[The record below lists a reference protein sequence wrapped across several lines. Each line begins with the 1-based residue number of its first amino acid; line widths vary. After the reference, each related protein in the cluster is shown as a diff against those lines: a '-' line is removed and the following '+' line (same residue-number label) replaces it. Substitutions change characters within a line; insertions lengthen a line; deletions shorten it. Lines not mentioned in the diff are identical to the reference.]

1 VSGVERTRLR
11 RLCRALVAVA
21 SRQGDAAGQ
30 RLGAELEGL
39 ASVVSGNAALRDA
52 LEDPRVRGE
61 QRRAILE
68 RIADEV
74 KLSPL
79 TRGVL
84 ILLVEQDAVLALPAL
99 AQAYGEAWNAHRG
112 IASAEAVAAV
122 PLSPSQERELARA
135 LARASGSEVE
145 LRTRVD
151 PAVIGGLRVK
161 VGDTLYDGSV
171 RAHLQA
177 LRRRLA
183 SGR

>member
-1 VSGVERTRLR
+1 V
-11 RLCRALVAVA
+11 CRALVAVA

-30 RLGAELEGL
+30 RLGAELESL
-39 ASVVSGNAALRDA
+39 ADVVSGSAALRDA
-52 LEDPRVRGE
+52 LENPRVRAE

-68 RIADEV
+68 QIADVV

-79 TRGVL
+79 ARGVL
-84 ILLVEQDAVLALPAL
+84 VLLVEQDAVLALPTL

-112 IASAEAVAAV
+112 IAAAEAVAAV
-122 PLSPSQERELARA
+122 PLDPSQERELARA
-135 LARASGSEVE
+135 LARVSGREVQ
-145 LRTRVD
+145 LHTRVD
-151 PAVIGGLRVK
+151 PAVIGGLRVR
-161 VGDTLYDGSV
+161 VGDMLYDGSV

>member
-1 VSGVERTRLR
+1 VSGLEPSRLR
-11 RLCRALVAVA
+11 RVCRALVAVA
-21 SRQGDAAGQ
+21 SREGDAAGQ

-39 ASVVSGNAALRDA
+39 ADVVSGSAALRDA
-52 LEDPRVRGE
+52 LENPRVRAE

-68 RIADEV
+68 QIAAVV

-84 ILLVEQDAVLALPAL
+84 VLLVEQDAVLALPTL

-112 IASAEAVAAV
+112 TAAAEAVAAV
-122 PLSPSQERELARA
+122 PLSPSQERDLARA
-135 LARASGSEVE
+135 LARVSGREVQ
-145 LRTRVD
+145 LHTRVD
-151 PAVIGGLRVK
+151 PAVIGGLRVR
-161 VGDTLYDGSV
+161 VGDMLYDGSV

>member
-1 VSGVERTRLR
+1 LSGQGTTTR

-21 SRQGDAAGQ
+21 APQGDQAGR
-30 RLGAELEGL
+30 RLRDELGSL
-39 ASVVSGNAALRDA
+39 AGVVSGSAALRGA
-52 LEDPRVRGE
+52 LKDPRVRSE
-61 QRRAILE
+61 QRRAALE
-68 RIADEV
+68 RIAEAMD
-74 KLSPL
+74 LSPL

-84 ILLVEQDAVLALPAL
+84 NLLEEQDQVLTLPAL
-99 AQAYGEAWNAHRG
+99 AEAYAEAWNAHRG

-122 PLSPSQERELARA
+122 PLTESQRRDLAAA
-135 LARASGSEVE
+135 LARASHHEIE

-151 PAVIGGLRVK
+151 PAVVGGLRVR